1 MVDGKS
7 NPADP
12 AGARSTENSRRRP
25 RRRRFSSRKDHATG
39 LSEHPGSSAEVR
51 SGEAH
56 SESIGTDASESAP
69 SAMPSEGSPVA
80 AGVRQNHTSD
90 IVDEPHGPEA
100 VTEEDAHVDN
110 LGLRQQRSL
119 LVSQFLA
126 AIERPRRVMSFMWT
140 SPGRITLVAFI
151 LVIAI
156 LAAGLSVAGN
166 TNNRQTALA
175 DLSAQSEPMAN
186 ATQHLYSALSVA
198 DAAANT
204 AFSLGLG
211 TNDSELRADYDD
223 AIAQASIAGTRAAA
237 GVTDVNSDQM
247 QAIIEIQRLV
257 PLYTGLIETARTNS
271 QQGNPVGVTYLIEAS
286 ELMQSS
292 ILPAAAE
299 LYRLSSIQVAEERLA
314 QTSLPW
320 VPISGLFAAVLM
332 LVATQ
337 WWLTRRTRRL
347 INPGLA
353 SATVLMI
360 SALGAI
366 SIMPIT
372 IWRGSDSIRQAPPV
386 ELLTEARITA
396 QQTRAAE
403 TLDLVNRRSNTGSEF
418 NESTT
423 HVDALIAGAADTA
436 EIVGDTGESLRDQAI
451 LDASSALTQWRAAHN
466 QMVDY
471 RDDGNYE
478 AATAIA
484 SGDGLEG
491 YSSATAF
498 SELDE
503 SLQIAIAES
512 RADLRAR
519 IEDARAATAALS
531 SIVVLISIV
540 STTCVAFGF
549 RQPMLEYL

>member
-12 AGARSTENSRRRP
+12 AGAHSGENPRRRP
-25 RRRRFSSRKDHATG
+25 RRRRFSGRTDHATG
-39 LSEHPGSSAEVR
+39 LSEHPDSA
-51 SGEAH
+51 GQTPTAAAAAGT
-56 SESIGTDASESAP
+56 SEPVETG
-69 SAMPSEGSPVA
+69 GSPVA
-80 AGVRQNHTSD
+80 TGVGQNHTSD
-90 IVDEPHGPEA
+90 IDVEPQEPAA

-110 LGLRQQRSL
+110 LGLRHQRGL
-119 LVSQFLA
+119 LVNQFLVA
-126 AIERPRRVMSFMWT
+126 FERPRQVMSFMWT

-156 LAAGLSVAGN
+156 LAAGLAVAGN

-175 DLSAQSEPMAN
+175 ELSAQSEPMAN

-211 TNDSELRADYDD
+211 TNDSELRSDYDD

-237 GVTDVNSDQM
+237 GVNDVTGEQM
-247 QAIIEIQRLV
+247 QAITEIQRLV

-299 LYRLSSIQVAEERLA
+299 LYRLSSVQVAEERLI

-332 LVATQ
+332 LLGTQ
-337 WWLTRRTRRL
+337 LWLTRRTRRL
-347 INPGLA
+347 VNPGLA

-360 SALGAI
+360 TALGAI
-366 SIMPIT
+366 SIMPVT
-372 IWRGSDSIRQAPPV
+372 VWRGADSIRQAPPV

-403 TLDLVNRRSNTGSEF
+403 TLDLVNRRSDTGGEF

-423 HVDALIAGAADTA
+423 RVDALIAEAADTA
-436 EIVGDTGESLRDQAI
+436 GIVGDTGESLRDQAI
-451 LDASSALTQWRAAHN
+451 LDASSSLTQWRAAHN
-466 QMVDY
+466 RMVDY
-471 RDDGNYE
+471 RDAGNYD
-478 AATAIA
+478 AATTIA
-484 SGDGLEG
+484 SGDGLRG
-491 YSSATAF
+491 YSSASAF

>member
-12 AGARSTENSRRRP
+12 AGAHSGENPRRRP
-25 RRRRFSSRKDHATG
+25 RRRRFSGRTDHATG
-39 LSEHPGSSAEVR
+39 LSEHPDSA
-51 SGEAH
+51 GQTPTAAAAAGT
-56 SESIGTDASESAP
+56 SEPVETG
-69 SAMPSEGSPVA
+69 GSPVA
-80 AGVRQNHTSD
+80 TGVGQNHTSD
-90 IVDEPHGPEA
+90 IDVEPQDPAA

-110 LGLRQQRSL
+110 LGLRHQRGL
-119 LVSQFLA
+119 LVNQFLVA
-126 AIERPRRVMSFMWT
+126 FERPRQVMSFMWT

-156 LAAGLSVAGN
+156 LAAGLAVAGN

-175 DLSAQSEPMAN
+175 ELSAQSEPMAN

-211 TNDSELRADYDD
+211 TNDSELRSDYDD

-237 GVTDVNSDQM
+237 GVNDVTGEQM
-247 QAIIEIQRLV
+247 QAITEIQRLV

-299 LYRLSSIQVAEERLA
+299 LYRLSSVQVAEERLI

-332 LVATQ
+332 LLGTQ
-337 WWLTRRTRRL
+337 LWLTRRTRRL
-347 INPGLA
+347 VNPGLA

-360 SALGAI
+360 TALGAI
-366 SIMPIT
+366 SIMPVT
-372 IWRGSDSIRQAPPV
+372 VWRGADSIRQAPPV

-403 TLDLVNRRSNTGSEF
+403 TLDLVNRRSDTGGEF

-423 HVDALIAGAADTA
+423 RVDALIAEAADTA
-436 EIVGDTGESLRDQAI
+436 GIVGDTGESLRDQAI
-451 LDASSALTQWRAAHN
+451 LDASSSLTQWRAAHN

-471 RDDGNYE
+471 RDAGNYD
-478 AATAIA
+478 AATTIA
-484 SGDGLEG
+484 SGDGLRG
-491 YSSATAF
+491 YSSASAF

>member
-12 AGARSTENSRRRP
+12 AGAHSGENPRRRP
-25 RRRRFSSRKDHATG
+25 RRRRFSGRTDHATG
-39 LSEHPGSSAEVR
+39 LSEHPDSA
-51 SGEAH
+51 GQTPTAAAAAGT
-56 SESIGTDASESAP
+56 SEPVETG
-69 SAMPSEGSPVA
+69 GSPVA
-80 AGVRQNHTSD
+80 TGVGQNHTSD
-90 IVDEPHGPEA
+90 IDVEPQDPAA

-110 LGLRQQRSL
+110 LGLRHQRGL
-119 LVSQFLA
+119 LVNQFLVA
-126 AIERPRRVMSFMWT
+126 FERPRQVMSFMWT

-156 LAAGLSVAGN
+156 LAAGLAVAGN

-175 DLSAQSEPMAN
+175 ELSAQSEPMAN

-211 TNDSELRADYDD
+211 TNDSELRSDYDD

-237 GVTDVNSDQM
+237 GVNDVTGEQM
-247 QAIIEIQRLV
+247 QAITEVQRLV

-299 LYRLSSIQVAEERLA
+299 LYRLSSVQVAEERLI

-332 LVATQ
+332 LLGTQ
-337 WWLTRRTRRL
+337 LWLTRRTRRL
-347 INPGLA
+347 VNPGLA

-360 SALGAI
+360 TALGAI
-366 SIMPIT
+366 SIMPVT
-372 IWRGSDSIRQAPPV
+372 VWRGADSIRQAPPV

-403 TLDLVNRRSNTGSEF
+403 TLDLVNRRSDTGGEF

-423 HVDALIAGAADTA
+423 RVDALIAEAADTA
-436 EIVGDTGESLRDQAI
+436 GIVGDTGESLRDQAI
-451 LDASSALTQWRAAHN
+451 LDASSSLTQWRAAHN

-471 RDDGNYE
+471 RDAGNYD
-478 AATAIA
+478 AATTIA
-484 SGDGLEG
+484 SGDGLRG
-491 YSSATAF
+491 YSSASAF

>member
-12 AGARSTENSRRRP
+12 AGAHSGENPRRRP
-25 RRRRFSSRKDHATG
+25 RRRRFSGRTDHATG
-39 LSEHPGSSAEVR
+39 LSEHPDSA
-51 SGEAH
+51 GQTPTAAAAAGT
-56 SESIGTDASESAP
+56 SEPVET
-69 SAMPSEGSPVA
+69 EGSPVA
-80 AGVRQNHTSD
+80 TGVGQNHTSD
-90 IVDEPHGPEA
+90 IDVEPQDPAA

-110 LGLRQQRSL
+110 LGLRHQRGL
-119 LVSQFLA
+119 LVNQFLVA
-126 AIERPRRVMSFMWT
+126 FERPRQVMSFMWT

-156 LAAGLSVAGN
+156 LAAGLAVAGN

-211 TNDSELRADYDD
+211 TNDSELRSDYDD

-237 GVTDVNSDQM
+237 GVNDVTGEQM
-247 QAIIEIQRLV
+247 QAITEVQRLV

-299 LYRLSSIQVAEERLA
+299 LYRLSSVQVAEERLI

-332 LVATQ
+332 LLGTQ
-337 WWLTRRTRRL
+337 LWLTRRTRRL
-347 INPGLA
+347 VNPGLA

-360 SALGAI
+360 TALGAI
-366 SIMPIT
+366 SIMPVT
-372 IWRGSDSIRQAPPV
+372 VWRGADSIRQAPPV

-403 TLDLVNRRSNTGSEF
+403 TLDLVNRRSDTGGEF

-423 HVDALIAGAADTA
+423 RVDALIAEAADTA
-436 EIVGDTGESLRDQAI
+436 GIVGDTGESLRDQAI
-451 LDASSALTQWRAAHN
+451 LDASSSLTQWRAAHN

-471 RDDGNYE
+471 RDAGNYD
-478 AATAIA
+478 AATTIA
-484 SGDGLEG
+484 SGDGLRG
-491 YSSATAF
+491 YSSASAF

>member
-1 MVDGKS
+1 MVDG
-7 NPADP
+7 NTDPTGPARATSGDP
-12 AGARSTENSRRRP
+12 SPRRHP
-25 RRRRFSSRKDHATG
+25 RRRKFSRRKSHDPRLDG
-39 LSEHPGSSAEVR
+39 LP
-51 SGEAH
+51 
-56 SESIGTDASESAP
+56 
-69 SAMPSEGSPVA
+69 EGSPQTA
-80 AGVRQNHTSD
+80 ADIGRDNGNAPEPTTHLGSAAIEEAEAKAAEEAGVTAS
-90 IVDEPHGPEA
+90 PET
-100 VTEEDAHVDN
+100 VTEEDTHVDA
-110 LGLRQQRSL
+110 LGTQTRRA
-119 LVSQFLA
+119 VVDRFLA
-126 AIERPRRVMSFMWT
+126 AFDWPQQMLSFLWT
-140 SPGRITLVAFI
+140 SPGRITTVAFV

-156 LAAGLSVAGN
+156 LAAGLSVVAN

-198 DAAANT
+198 DSSANT

-211 TNDSELRADYDD
+211 TNDFDLRSDYDD

-237 GVTDVNSDQM
+237 GITDVTGAQM
-247 QAIIEIQRLV
+247 QEIVEIQRLM
-257 PLYTGLIETARTNS
+257 PLYTGLIESARTNS
-271 QQGNPVGVTYLIEAS
+271 RQGNPVGVTYLIEAS
-286 ELMQSS
+286 ELMQSE

-299 LYRLSSIQVAEERLA
+299 LYRLSSMQVAEERVG
-314 QTSLPW
+314 QTGLPW

-337 WWLTRRTRRL
+337 WWLIRRTRRL

-360 SALGAI
+360 AALGAI
-366 SIMPIT
+366 SVLPIT
-372 IWRGSDSIRQAPPV
+372 VWRGSDSIRQAPPV

-403 TLDLVNRRSNTGSEF
+403 TLDLVNRRTTEAQEF
-418 NESTT
+418 NTSTT
-423 HVDALIAGAADTA
+423 TVDELIAEAADTTGGIG
-436 EIVGDTGESLRDQAI
+436 ENGESVRDQAI
-451 LDASSALTQWRAAHN
+451 LDASAALNQWRAAHN
-466 QMVDY
+466 QMVDHRNEGDY
-471 RDDGNYE
+471 D

-484 SGDGLEG
+484 TGEGLDG
-491 YSSATAF
+491 YSASTAF
-498 SELDE
+498 AELDD
-503 SLQIAIAES
+503 SLQVAIAES

>member
-12 AGARSTENSRRRP
+12 AGAHSGENPRRRP
-25 RRRRFSSRKDHATG
+25 RRRRFSGRTDHATG
-39 LSEHPGSSAEVR
+39 LSEHPDSA
-51 SGEAH
+51 GQTPTAAAAAGT
-56 SESIGTDASESAP
+56 SEPVETG
-69 SAMPSEGSPVA
+69 GSPVA
-80 AGVRQNHTSD
+80 TGVGQNHTSD
-90 IVDEPHGPEA
+90 IDVEPQEPAA

-110 LGLRQQRSL
+110 LGLRHQRGL
-119 LVSQFLA
+119 LVNQFLVA
-126 AIERPRRVMSFMWT
+126 FERPRQVMSFMWT

-156 LAAGLSVAGN
+156 LAAGLAVAGN

-175 DLSAQSEPMAN
+175 ELSAQSEPMAN

-211 TNDSELRADYDD
+211 TNDSELRSDYDD

-237 GVTDVNSDQM
+237 GVNDVTGEQM
-247 QAIIEIQRLV
+247 QAITEIQRLV

-299 LYRLSSIQVAEERLA
+299 LYRLSSVQVAEERLI

-332 LVATQ
+332 LLGTQ
-337 WWLTRRTRRL
+337 LWLTRRTRRL
-347 INPGLA
+347 VNPGLA

-360 SALGAI
+360 TALGAI
-366 SIMPIT
+366 SIMPVT
-372 IWRGSDSIRQAPPV
+372 VWRGADSIRQAPPV

-403 TLDLVNRRSNTGSEF
+403 TLDLVNRRSDTGGEF

-423 HVDALIAGAADTA
+423 RVDALIAEAADTA
-436 EIVGDTGESLRDQAI
+436 GIVGDTGESLRDQAI
-451 LDASSALTQWRAAHN
+451 LDASSSLTQWRAAHN

-471 RDDGNYE
+471 RDAGNYD
-478 AATAIA
+478 AATTIA
-484 SGDGLEG
+484 SGDGLRG
-491 YSSATAF
+491 YSSASAF

>member
-12 AGARSTENSRRRP
+12 AGAHSGENPRRRP
-25 RRRRFSSRKDHATG
+25 RRRRFSGRTDHATG
-39 LSEHPGSSAEVR
+39 LSEHPDSA
-51 SGEAH
+51 GQTPTAAAAAGT
-56 SESIGTDASESAP
+56 SEPVETG
-69 SAMPSEGSPVA
+69 GSPVA
-80 AGVRQNHTSD
+80 TGVGQNHTSD
-90 IVDEPHGPEA
+90 IDVEPQDPAA

-110 LGLRQQRSL
+110 LGLRHQRGL
-119 LVSQFLA
+119 LVNQFLVA
-126 AIERPRRVMSFMWT
+126 FERPRQVMSFMWT

-156 LAAGLSVAGN
+156 LAAGLAVAGN

-211 TNDSELRADYDD
+211 TNDSELRSDYDD

-237 GVTDVNSDQM
+237 GVNDVTGEQM
-247 QAIIEIQRLV
+247 QAITEIQRLV

-299 LYRLSSIQVAEERLA
+299 LYRLSSVQVAEERLI

-332 LVATQ
+332 LLGTQ
-337 WWLTRRTRRL
+337 LWLTRRTRRL
-347 INPGLA
+347 VNPGLA

-360 SALGAI
+360 TALGAI
-366 SIMPIT
+366 SIMPVT
-372 IWRGSDSIRQAPPV
+372 VWRGADSIRQAPPV

-403 TLDLVNRRSNTGSEF
+403 TLDLVNRRSDTGGEF

-423 HVDALIAGAADTA
+423 RVDALIAEAADTA
-436 EIVGDTGESLRDQAI
+436 GIVGDTGESLRDQAI
-451 LDASSALTQWRAAHN
+451 LDASSSLTQWRAAHN

-471 RDDGNYE
+471 RDAGNYD
-478 AATAIA
+478 AATTIA
-484 SGDGLEG
+484 SGDGLRG
-491 YSSATAF
+491 YSSASAF

>member
-12 AGARSTENSRRRP
+12 AGAHSGENPRRRP
-25 RRRRFSSRKDHATG
+25 RRRRFSGRTDHATG
-39 LSEHPGSSAEVR
+39 LSEHPDSA
-51 SGEAH
+51 GQTPTAAAAAGT
-56 SESIGTDASESAP
+56 SEPVETG
-69 SAMPSEGSPVA
+69 GSPVA
-80 AGVRQNHTSD
+80 TGVGQNHTSD
-90 IVDEPHGPEA
+90 IDVEPQDPAA

-110 LGLRQQRSL
+110 LGLRHQRGL
-119 LVSQFLA
+119 LVNQFLVA
-126 AIERPRRVMSFMWT
+126 FERPRQVMSFMWT

-156 LAAGLSVAGN
+156 LAAGLAVAGN

-211 TNDSELRADYDD
+211 TNDSELRSDYDD

-237 GVTDVNSDQM
+237 GVNDVTGEQM
-247 QAIIEIQRLV
+247 QAITEVQRLV

-299 LYRLSSIQVAEERLA
+299 LYRLSSVQVAEERLI

-332 LVATQ
+332 LLGTQ
-337 WWLTRRTRRL
+337 LWLTRRTRRL
-347 INPGLA
+347 VNPGLA

-360 SALGAI
+360 TALGAI
-366 SIMPIT
+366 SIMPVT
-372 IWRGSDSIRQAPPV
+372 VWRGADSIRQAPPV

-403 TLDLVNRRSNTGSEF
+403 TLDLVNRRSDTGGEF

-423 HVDALIAGAADTA
+423 RVDALIAEAADTA
-436 EIVGDTGESLRDQAI
+436 GIVGDTGESLRDQAI
-451 LDASSALTQWRAAHN
+451 LDASSSLTQWRAAHN

-471 RDDGNYE
+471 RDAGNYD
-478 AATAIA
+478 AATTIA
-484 SGDGLEG
+484 SGDGLRG
-491 YSSATAF
+491 YSSASAF

>member
-12 AGARSTENSRRRP
+12 AGAHSGENPRRRP
-25 RRRRFSSRKDHATG
+25 RRRRFSGRTDHATG
-39 LSEHPGSSAEVR
+39 LSEHPDSA
-51 SGEAH
+51 GQTPTAAAAAGT
-56 SESIGTDASESAP
+56 SEPVETG
-69 SAMPSEGSPVA
+69 GSPVA
-80 AGVRQNHTSD
+80 TGVGQNHTFD
-90 IVDEPHGPEA
+90 IDVEPQDPAA

-110 LGLRQQRSL
+110 LGLRHQRGL
-119 LVSQFLA
+119 LVNQFLVA
-126 AIERPRRVMSFMWT
+126 FERPRQVMSFMWT

-156 LAAGLSVAGN
+156 LAAGLAVAGN

-175 DLSAQSEPMAN
+175 ELSAQSEPMAN

-211 TNDSELRADYDD
+211 TNDSELRSDYDD

-237 GVTDVNSDQM
+237 GVNDVTGEQM
-247 QAIIEIQRLV
+247 QAITEIQRLV

-299 LYRLSSIQVAEERLA
+299 LYRLSSVQVAEERLI

-332 LVATQ
+332 LLGTQ
-337 WWLTRRTRRL
+337 LWLTRRTRRL
-347 INPGLA
+347 VNPGLA

-360 SALGAI
+360 TALGAI
-366 SIMPIT
+366 SIMPVT
-372 IWRGSDSIRQAPPV
+372 VWRGADSIRQAPPV

-403 TLDLVNRRSNTGSEF
+403 TLDLVNRRSDTGGEF

-423 HVDALIAGAADTA
+423 RVDALIAEAADTA
-436 EIVGDTGESLRDQAI
+436 GIVGDTGESLRDQAI
-451 LDASSALTQWRAAHN
+451 LDASSSLTQWRAAHN

-471 RDDGNYE
+471 RDAGNYD
-478 AATAIA
+478 AATTIA
-484 SGDGLEG
+484 SGDGLRG
-491 YSSATAF
+491 YSSASAF

>member
-12 AGARSTENSRRRP
+12 AGAHSGENPRRRP
-25 RRRRFSSRKDHATG
+25 RRRRFSGRTDHATG
-39 LSEHPGSSAEVR
+39 LSEHPDSA
-51 SGEAH
+51 GQTPTAAAAAGT
-56 SESIGTDASESAP
+56 SEPVETG
-69 SAMPSEGSPVA
+69 GSPVA
-80 AGVRQNHTSD
+80 TGVGQNHTSD
-90 IVDEPHGPEA
+90 IDVEPQDPAA

-110 LGLRQQRSL
+110 LGLRHQRGL
-119 LVSQFLA
+119 LVNQFLVA
-126 AIERPRRVMSFMWT
+126 FERPRQVMSFMWT

-156 LAAGLSVAGN
+156 LAAGLAVAGN

-211 TNDSELRADYDD
+211 TNDSELRSDYDD

-237 GVTDVNSDQM
+237 GVNDVTGEQM
-247 QAIIEIQRLV
+247 QAITEVQRLV

-299 LYRLSSIQVAEERLA
+299 LYRLSSVQVAEERLI

-332 LVATQ
+332 LLGTQ
-337 WWLTRRTRRL
+337 LWLTRRTRRL
-347 INPGLA
+347 VNPGLA

-360 SALGAI
+360 TALGAI
-366 SIMPIT
+366 SIMPVT
-372 IWRGSDSIRQAPPV
+372 VWRGADSIRQAPPV

-403 TLDLVNRRSNTGSEF
+403 TLDLVNRRSDTGGEF

-423 HVDALIAGAADTA
+423 RVDTLIAEAADTA
-436 EIVGDTGESLRDQAI
+436 GIVGDTRESLRDQAI
-451 LDASSALTQWRAAHN
+451 LDASSSLTQWRAAHN

-471 RDDGNYE
+471 RDAGNYD
-478 AATAIA
+478 AATTIA
-484 SGDGLEG
+484 SGDGLRG
-491 YSSATAF
+491 YSSASAF

>member
-12 AGARSTENSRRRP
+12 AGAHSGENPRRRP
-25 RRRRFSSRKDHATG
+25 RRRRFSGRTDHATG
-39 LSEHPGSSAEVR
+39 LSEHPDSA
-51 SGEAH
+51 GQTPTAAAAAGT
-56 SESIGTDASESAP
+56 SEPVETG
-69 SAMPSEGSPVA
+69 GSPVA
-80 AGVRQNHTSD
+80 TGVGQNHTSD
-90 IVDEPHGPEA
+90 IDVEPQDPAA

-110 LGLRQQRSL
+110 LGLRHQRGL
-119 LVSQFLA
+119 LVNQFLVA
-126 AIERPRRVMSFMWT
+126 FERPRQVMSFMWT

-156 LAAGLSVAGN
+156 LAAGLAVAGN

-175 DLSAQSEPMAN
+175 ELSAQSEPMAN

-211 TNDSELRADYDD
+211 TNDSELRSDYDD

-237 GVTDVNSDQM
+237 GVNDVTGEQM
-247 QAIIEIQRLV
+247 QAITEIQRLV

-299 LYRLSSIQVAEERLA
+299 LYRLSSVQVAEERLI

-332 LVATQ
+332 LLGTQ
-337 WWLTRRTRRL
+337 LWLTRRTRRL
-347 INPGLA
+347 VNPGLA

-360 SALGAI
+360 TALGAI
-366 SIMPIT
+366 SIMPVT
-372 IWRGSDSIRQAPPV
+372 VWRGADSIRQAPPV

-403 TLDLVNRRSNTGSEF
+403 TLDLVNRRSDTGGEF

-423 HVDALIAGAADTA
+423 RVDALIAEAADTA
-436 EIVGDTGESLRDQAI
+436 GIVGDTGESLRDQAI
-451 LDASSALTQWRAAHN
+451 LDASSSLTQWRAAHN
-466 QMVDY
+466 RMVDY
-471 RDDGNYE
+471 RDAGNYD
-478 AATAIA
+478 AATTIA
-484 SGDGLEG
+484 SGDGLRG
-491 YSSATAF
+491 YSSASAF